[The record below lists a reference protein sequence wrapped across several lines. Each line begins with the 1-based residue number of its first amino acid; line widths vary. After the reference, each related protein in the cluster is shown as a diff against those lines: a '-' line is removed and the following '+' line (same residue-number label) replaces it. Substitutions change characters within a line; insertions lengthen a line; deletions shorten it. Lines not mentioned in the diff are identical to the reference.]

1 MKADRIDPAT
11 NKDNVSHSFSVHH
24 PCSPQLRPAA
34 AAVGAWG
41 KICTESNLEEEEDYC
56 L

>member
-1 MKADRIDPAT
+1 MEADRIDPAT

-24 PCSPQLRPAA
+24 SCSPQLRPAA
-34 AAVGAWG
+34 AVGEWG
-41 KICTESNLEEEEDYC
+41 KKSTESNLEEEEDYC